1 MHDLIKMDAGGIP
14 GVSVIT
20 TGFVDALEMQ
30 AAALGFDPA
39 VIYVPHPIQNL
50 THEELLRIADSV
62 IDPALALLTS
72 KRSPKGSKQG

>member
-30 AAALGFDPA
+30 ATALGFDPA

-72 KRSPKGSKQG
+72 KQSPEGSKQG

>member
-50 THEELLRIADSV
+50 THEELLRTADSV
-62 IDPALALLTS
+62 IDPALALLTA
-72 KRSPKGSKQG
+72 KRSPEGSKQG